1 MGAMTEKELFKL
13 LTRSQD
19 ESTLFARIRNTLE
32 ELLYIAGI
40 ADNAK
45 LLDIYQQADL
55 LKYQDL
61 LEELNA
67 NYEKYYNVFEKE
79 GFINA

>member
-45 LLDIYQQADL
+45 LLDI
-55 LKYQDL
+55 
-61 LEELNA
+61 
-67 NYEKYYNVFEKE
+67 
-79 GFINA
+79 